1 MIGGKTDAMNF
12 LQEIHQS
19 PYEKKKRNK
28 TDIKTEAD
36 KELGWRKTNTK
47 AKSRSQNKQKAEAK
61 RSKKQKPNKQKAK
74 AKQANAT
81 AKQTKKTG
89 MKEREM
95 EIIE

>member
-47 AKSRSQNKQKAEAK
+47 AKSRSQNKQKA
-61 RSKKQKPNKQKAK
+61 K

>member
-47 AKSRSQNKQKAEAK
+47 AKSRNQNKQKAEAK
-61 RSKKQKPNKQKAK
+61 
-74 AKQANAT
+74 QANAT
-81 AKQTKKTG
+81 TKQTKKTG

>member
-47 AKSRSQNKQKAEAK
+47 AKSRSQKKQKAEAK
-61 RSKKQKPNKQKAK
+61 RSKKQKPNKQKQK
-74 AKQANAT
+74 PNKQMQQPN
-81 AKQTKKTG
+81 KQKRQEWKKE
-89 MKEREM
+89 KWK
-95 EIIE
+95 

>member
-28 TDIKTEAD
+28 TDIKAEAD

-47 AKSRSQNKQKAEAK
+47 AKSRSQNKQK
-61 RSKKQKPNKQKAK
+61 QKPNKPKAK

>member
-47 AKSRSQNKQKAEAK
+47 AKSRNQ
-61 RSKKQKPNKQKAK
+61 NKQKAK

>member
-28 TDIKTEAD
+28 TDIKAEAD

-61 RSKKQKPNKQKAK
+61 RSKKQKPNKQMQQPN
-74 AKQANAT
+74 KQ
-81 AKQTKKTG
+81 KRQEWKKE
-89 MKEREM
+89 KWK
-95 EIIE
+95 

>member
-47 AKSRSQNKQKAEAK
+47 AKSRSQNKQKA
-61 RSKKQKPNKQKAK
+61 K

-81 AKQTKKTG
+81 AKQKRQEWKKE
-89 MKEREM
+89 KWK
-95 EIIE
+95 